1 MNLIKMGLF
10 RKKKKD
16 IKKRQTISDNLE
28 STTNNKIQIK
38 VYRQVSQG
46 LLGLAAVID
55 AVEKKDNND
64 NLFAIN
70 EEKNFKEDLDFTID
84 RVYQTMNIELGL
96 INKNRTDKL
105 TIIAKKIRE
114 QTELVTSIHKEMA
127 MNEKYNLE
135 DEELKLKQL
144 RILAD
149 NVKRKDDHG
158 AYCKLEN
165 GIRVYSFT
173 VIDGILYPEFH
184 GTTNHRSHPDL
195 TVKKRIFNHE
205 KKIFAD
211 ENGAPTTKLIMLGII
226 LCGIGALMVI
236 IGGVLNYVYLSNSND
251 INARINA
258 APLKCSNTLA
268 SCTQAYSELY
278 QKCLVGD
285 VKPETKKNI
294 NNEKPSN
301 VMVDPTKLIPSIK

>member
-1 MNLIKMGLF
+1 MGIF
-10 RKKKKD
+10 GKKKKI
-16 IKKRQTISDNLE
+16 IKKKQTISDNFE
-28 STTNNKIQIK
+28 STTHNKIQIK

-55 AVEKKDNND
+55 AEERKDNND

-70 EEKNFKEDLDFTID
+70 EENNFKEDLDFTID

-96 INKNRTDKL
+96 MGMTNKMDKL
-105 TIIAKKIRE
+105 QKIAKEIGKQTAIVKKI
-114 QTELVTSIHKEMA
+114 LADVKE
-127 MNEKYNLE
+127 NENYNLS
-135 DEELKLKQL
+135 DEEAKLKQL

-149 NVKRKDDHG
+149 NIKRKDEKG

-184 GTTNHRSHPDL
+184 GTTSHRSHPDL

-211 ENGAPTTKLIMLGII
+211 ENGGPTTKLIMLGII

-236 IGGVLNYVYLSNSND
+236 IGGILNYIYLSESNEM
-251 INARINA
+251 NERINA
-258 APLKCSNTLA
+258 APLSCSNTLA
-268 SCTQAYSELY
+268 TCTQAYEELSR
-278 QKCLVGD
+278 QCLTGEAII
-285 VKPETKKNI
+285 ETTNNI
-294 NNEKPSN
+294 NNEKPNN
-301 VMVDPTKLIPSIK
+301 VIVDPTKLIPGIN